1 VLIDIENPSRNVPE
15 ELTLA
20 TGPLERPVA
29 LFVGRSGDGM
39 TRAAIEAGVSAYV
52 VDGMRPERI
61 KPVMDAAI
69 ARFRPFRRM
78 RTELDAAKQAL
89 EERKVIDRAKGML
102 MRSGRG
108 RRGGLCAAA
117 QGGDGPG
124 PQGGRRGGGAGDGR
138 PPAAREP
145 PVSRL

>member
-89 EERKVIDRAKGML
+89 
-102 MRSGRG
+102 
-108 RRGGLCAAA
+108 
-117 QGGDGPG
+117 
-124 PQGGRRGGGAGDGR
+124 
-138 PPAAREP
+138 
-145 PVSRL
+145 